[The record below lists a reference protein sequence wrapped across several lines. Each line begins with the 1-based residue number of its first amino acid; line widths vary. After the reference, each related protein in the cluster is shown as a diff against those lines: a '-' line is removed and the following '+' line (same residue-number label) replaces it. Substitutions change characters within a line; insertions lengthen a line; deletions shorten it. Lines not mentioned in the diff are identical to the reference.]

1 MAGPSLAFC
10 QVMRL
15 AQIARLGLWRSRWA
29 RALALLSLSLGLG
42 LCSAARF
49 IEGRAAPFVTGNA
62 DQLPELK
69 VGLLLG
75 CSERLSDGRSNLFF
89 EKRIAAAARLFQ
101 AGKVDYLLVSGD
113 NSRAGY
119 DEPSDMRRA
128 LIARGIPGSRIVL
141 DYAGFRT
148 LDSVVRAKEVFGL
161 RRFTVISQRF
171 HDLRAVYLARAHG
184 VEAYGYAAA
193 DVGGTD
199 GIRVQLRELF
209 SRAFALLDVS
219 VLGSRPHFAG
229 PVEHTALE
237 PG

>member
-1 MAGPSLAFC
+1 M
-10 QVMRL
+10 
-15 AQIARLGLWRSRWA
+15 
-29 RALALLSLSLGLG
+29 
-42 LCSAARF
+42 
-49 IEGRAAPFVTGNA
+49 
-62 DQLPELK
+62 
-69 VGLLLG
+69 LLG
-75 CSERLSDGRSNLFF
+75 CSERLSDGRNNLFF
-89 EKRIAAAARLFQ
+89 QRRIAAAARLFR

-113 NSRAGY
+113 NSRPGY

-128 LIARGIPGSRIVL
+128 LLAEGVPSSRIVL

-193 DVGGTD
+193 DVGGAE
-199 GIRVQLRELF
+199 GARVRLRELF
-209 SRAFALLDVS
+209 SRTFALLDVS
-219 VLGSRPHFAG
+219 VFGTRPHFTG
-229 PVEHTALE
+229 PPERTPLS

>member
-1 MAGPSLAFC
+1 MQLVP
-10 QVMRL
+10 
-15 AQIARLGLWRSRWA
+15 IARFGVLRSRGA
-29 RALALLSLSLGLG
+29 RMVALLSLSLGLG
-42 LCSAARF
+42 LCLAARF
-49 IEGRAAPFVTGNA
+49 IERRAAPFVSA
-62 DQLPELK
+62 RVDQLPRVK

-75 CSERLSDGRSNLFF
+75 CSERLNDGRSNLFF
-89 EKRIAAAARLFQ
+89 RNRIAAAARLFR

-113 NSRAGY
+113 NSRRGY

-128 LIARGIPGSRIVL
+128 LLAEGVPSSRIVL

-184 VEAYGYAAA
+184 VEAYGYAAG
-193 DVGGTD
+193 DVGGAD
-199 GIRVQLRELF
+199 GVRVRLRELF
-209 SRAFALLDVS
+209 SRTFALLDVS
-219 VLGSRPHFAG
+219 VLGSRPHFPG
-229 PVEHTALE
+229 PREHTALE